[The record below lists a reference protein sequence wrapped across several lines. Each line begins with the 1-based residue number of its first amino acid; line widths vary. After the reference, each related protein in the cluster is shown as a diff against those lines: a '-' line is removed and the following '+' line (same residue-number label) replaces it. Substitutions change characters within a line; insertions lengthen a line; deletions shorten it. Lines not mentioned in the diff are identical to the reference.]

1 LRLVGPLLLLVTA
14 LWVADALLSRDRTVG
29 WERNTVRN
37 ALNRVHTAKDAR
49 VAILGSSTSADWL
62 PNAFAAQTLGRK
74 AGEIVDAHLNGC
86 HQPCTWSEVQG
97 LLAQGRHYDVAFFG
111 TNLFQQCEFVSPKR
125 QLQDEMLLPTASIPA
140 AFALYA
146 RAEDPLGYV
155 ARFLGV
161 KLSGVYGD
169 TGFLQD
175 EWRKATLGAPSPTDA
190 WRWARAVP
198 PPEGGTHDCSYDD
211 DAIAYKTAVTGAL
224 LDDLRRPTRVTV
236 IVRAGDIDSVPLR
249 RELERL
255 ATDAGW
261 RLVMLPGS
269 RNQHPMTARY
279 LTELAPELP
288 TSDVYVCGPDE
299 FTEAVLR
306 AAQRAGVPEHR
317 LHHESFAF

>member
-74 AGEIVDAHLNGC
+74 AGEVVDAHLNGC

-161 KLSGVYGD
+161 KLSGAYGD

-190 WRWARAVP
+190 WRWARSTP
-198 PPEGGTHDCSYDD
+198 PPPGGTHDCSYDD

-224 LDDLRRPTRVTV
+224 LDDLRALADVTYLMLLPDDLLTTGTPAQLAAWTKHRALHAALAEARPW
-236 IVRAGDIDSVPLR
+236 VRLVDLSTGLPGLPGARR
-249 RELERL
+249 REDFR
-255 ATDAGW
+255 DGVHVSPAG
-261 RLVMLPGS
+261 LKAQQALF
-269 RNQHPMTARY
+269 TARM
-279 LTELAPELP
+279 LALGAKP
-288 TSDVYVCGPDE
+288 
-299 FTEAVLR
+299 
-306 AAQRAGVPEHR
+306 
-317 LHHESFAF
+317 

>member
-14 LWVADALLSRDRTVG
+14 LWIADALLSRDRTVG

-74 AGEIVDAHLNGC
+74 AGEVVDAHLNGC

-97 LLAQGRHYDVAFFG
+97 LLAQGRRYEVAFFG

-146 RAEDPLGYV
+146 HAEDPLGYV

-175 EWRKATLGAPSPTDA
+175 TWRKATLGAASPTDA
-190 WRWARAVP
+190 WRWARTTP
-198 PPEGGTHDCSYDD
+198 PPPGGTHDCSYDD
-211 DAIAYKTAVTGAL
+211 DAIAYKTAVTSAL
-224 LDDLRRPTRVTV
+224 LDDLRALADVTYLMLLPDDLLTTGTPAQLAAWAKHRALHTALAEARPW
-236 IVRAGDIDSVPLR
+236 VRLVDLSTSLPGLPGARR
-249 RELERL
+249 REDFR
-255 ATDAGW
+255 DGVHVSPAG
-261 RLVMLPGS
+261 LKAQQALF
-269 RNQHPMTARY
+269 TARMKA
-279 LTELAPELP
+279 LGAKP
-288 TSDVYVCGPDE
+288 
-299 FTEAVLR
+299 
-306 AAQRAGVPEHR
+306 
-317 LHHESFAF
+317 